1 MKKAFLFIIALV
13 LFGGFFVSCDIWSRG
28 FAPKMTR
35 DDIRQMQQFEPL
47 AYVGSIEN
55 GNKFTRIERFLQAFL
70 LYHRPYIHLAECDV
84 CYIQPLSEAFYRF

>member
-47 AYVGSIEN
+47 AYVGSIEKGN
-55 GNKFTRIERFLQAFL
+55 GFIYSDSLTKVAKTLFEETLSLKIVSLIFGFKVRFTL
-70 LYHRPYIHLAECDV
+70 
-84 CYIQPLSEAFYRF
+84 